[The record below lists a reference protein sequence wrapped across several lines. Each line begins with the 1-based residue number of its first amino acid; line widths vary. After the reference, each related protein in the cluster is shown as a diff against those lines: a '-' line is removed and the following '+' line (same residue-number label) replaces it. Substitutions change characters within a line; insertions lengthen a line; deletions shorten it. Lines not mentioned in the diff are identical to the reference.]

1 MAQFSIDAYLRQG
14 KRVSWLAIADDG
26 ESLRDVMDQVK
37 QAATKQFG
45 LAAPL
50 RRWSVMQA
58 SNGCI
63 TVTMQ
68 L

>member
-1 MAQFSIDAYLRQG
+1 MAQFNIEAYLKQG

-26 ESLRDVMDQVK
+26 ETLSDVCAQVK
-37 QAATKQFG
+37 QASTKKFG

-50 RRWSVMQA
+50 RRWSVMRA

-63 TVTMQ
+63 TVTMR

>member
-1 MAQFSIDAYLRQG
+1 MAQFNIEAYLRQG
-14 KRVSWLAIADDG
+14 RRVSWLAVADEG
-26 ESLRDVMDQVK
+26 ETMREVMDQVARASTRK
-37 QAATKQFG
+37 FG

>member
-1 MAQFSIDAYLRQG
+1 MAQFNIDAYLKQG

-26 ESLRDVMDQVK
+26 ETLSDVCAQVK
-37 QAATKQFG
+37 RASTQRFG

-50 RRWSVMQA
+50 RRWSVMRA

-63 TVTMQ
+63 TVTMH

>member
-1 MAQFSIDAYLRQG
+1 MAQFNIDAYLRQG
-14 KRVSWLAIADDG
+14 KRVSWLAIADEG
-26 ESLRDVMDQVK
+26 ETLRDVANQVK
-37 QAATKQFG
+37 RAAVKKFG
-45 LAAPL
+45 LSAPL
-50 RRWSVMQA
+50 RSWSVMQA

>member
-1 MAQFSIDAYLRQG
+1 MAQFNIDAYLRQG
-14 KRVSWLAIADDG
+14 KRVTWLAFADEG
-26 ESLRDVMDQVK
+26 EDLSDVCAQVQK
-37 QAATKQFG
+37 AATKRFG

-63 TVTMQ
+63 TITMQ

>member
-1 MAQFSIDAYLRQG
+1 MAQFNVDNYLRQG
-14 KRVSWLAIADDG
+14 KRVSWLAIAEDG
-26 ESLRDVMDQVK
+26 ETLSDVCAQVK
-37 QAATKQFG
+37 QAATKRFG

-50 RRWSVMQA
+50 RSWSVMQA

-63 TVTMQ
+63 TVTMR

>member
-1 MAQFSIDAYLRQG
+1 MAQFKVDAYLKQG
-14 KRVSWLAIADDG
+14 KRVSWLAIADEG
-26 ESLRDVMDQVK
+26 ESLRQVMDQVAR
-37 QAATKQFG
+37 AATKKFG

-50 RRWSVMQA
+50 RRWSVMRA

>member
-1 MAQFSIDAYLRQG
+1 MAQFNIEAYLKQG

-26 ESLRDVMDQVK
+26 ETLSEVMDQVAK
-37 QAATKQFG
+37 ASTKKFG